1 MDITS
6 YIEPELL
13 ITVPVLYALGAMI
26 KRSELAN
33 RLIPLILG
41 GMGIV
46 LATVYS
52 FSVSEASGA
61 KEVLGLLFAGVTQGL
76 LCASASVYANNIIKQ
91 MKKDADEKADED
103 NCEADS

>member
-41 GMGIV
+41 GMGVV

-52 FSVSEASGA
+52 FSVSEVSGA